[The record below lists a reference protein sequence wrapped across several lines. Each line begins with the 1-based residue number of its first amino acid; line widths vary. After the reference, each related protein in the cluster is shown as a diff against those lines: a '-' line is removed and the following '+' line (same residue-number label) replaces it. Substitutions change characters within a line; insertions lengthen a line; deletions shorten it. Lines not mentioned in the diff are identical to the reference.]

1 MIGSELRAKT
11 DVSVILTAER
21 GHRKHCGN
29 MDSVSKRWLRQL
41 LLKYFKFISPAGME
55 WKHGSQQFTLQVRFV
70 DSEIDLNWT
79 PLYKTLK
86 IKDKKIRNIPLC

>member
-1 MIGSELRAKT
+1 
-11 DVSVILTAER
+11 
-21 GHRKHCGN
+21 
-29 MDSVSKRWLRQL
+29 
-41 LLKYFKFISPAGME
+41 ME

-86 IKDKKIRNIPLC
+86 IKDKKNKKYPTVLNQV

>member
-1 MIGSELRAKT
+1 
-11 DVSVILTAER
+11 
-21 GHRKHCGN
+21 
-29 MDSVSKRWLRQL
+29 
-41 LLKYFKFISPAGME
+41 ME

-86 IKDKKIRNIPLC
+86 IKHKKNKKYPTVLNQV

>member
-1 MIGSELRAKT
+1 
-11 DVSVILTAER
+11 
-21 GHRKHCGN
+21 
-29 MDSVSKRWLRQL
+29 
-41 LLKYFKFISPAGME
+41 ME